1 MTESTEFRQDE
12 GREDEDCPPPPIHA
26 GAHARDM
33 RIVNRKGLHAR
44 ATAKFVQCVDRFD
57 AQVKVTRC
65 GETVG
70 GDSIMGIL
78 MLGAGLGSTI
88 TVSALGAQAVEAL
101 DALETLVANRFD
113 EDE

>member
-1 MTESTEFRQDE
+1 MTDSAGDQ
-12 GREDEDCPPPPIHA
+12 GNEDCPPPPQFA
-26 GAHARDM
+26 GARVREM
-33 RIVNRKGLHAR
+33 PIINRKGLHAR

-57 AQVKVTRC
+57 ADIKVTRC

-78 MLGAGLGSTI
+78 TLGAGMGTTI
-88 TVSALGAQAVEAL
+88 TVSATGEQAEAAL
-101 DALETLVANRFD
+101 DAIAALVASRFG